1 MPYYLDK
8 EGIKGYEGKIVSE
21 IKHMPNCVHVLFCD
35 RFKSASIS
43 VFTLKQR
50 VRKGRAM
57 SEKRRII
64 FHLDMDHFFTAVEER
79 EQPEYKGKP
88 VIVGANPK
96 EGKGRGVVSTS
107 NYEARKFGIRSGMP
121 ISKAWKLCPEA
132 IYLPVN
138 YELYVK
144 VSNEIMDILR
154 KYTDKFEQ
162 WGIDEA
168 FLDVTS
174 KAKDYA
180 EAEALAQRI
189 KREIYEKEKLTC
201 SIGIGPNKLVA
212 KIASDFQKPD
222 GLTIVKQEEVE
233 KFLEPMPVRK
243 LLWVG
248 RKTEQK
254 LKAMGIK
261 TIGDLARY
269 DPTVLAENFG
279 VMGTQVYLMAH
290 GIDKSEV
297 EERSEIKSIS
307 REITF
312 EEDTSNFEF
321 ILNALD
327 RLSDEVYKDVVKQD
341 LYFKTVTIKVRYEN
355 FETHTHSKTMPLITN
370 NLRDL
375 EKTTRELMQNYL
387 RLDRKIRLVGLRVSN
402 FTSTEKQKTL
412 I

>member
-1 MPYYLDK
+1 
-8 EGIKGYEGKIVSE
+8 
-21 IKHMPNCVHVLFCD
+21 
-35 RFKSASIS
+35 
-43 VFTLKQR
+43 
-50 VRKGRAM
+50 M

-79 EQPEYKGKP
+79 EHPEYKGRP
-88 VIVGANPK
+88 VIVGADPK
-96 EGKGRGVVSTS
+96 EGKGRGVVSTC
-107 NYEARKFGIRSGMP
+107 NYEARGFGVRSGMP
-121 ISKAWKLCPEA
+121 ISKAWKLCSEA
-132 IYLPVN
+132 VYLPVN

-144 VSNEIMDILR
+144 VSKEIMKILR
-154 KYTDKFEQ
+154 KYADKFEQ

-174 KAKDYA
+174 KAKDYV
-180 EAEALAQRI
+180 EAEALARQI

-201 SIGIGPNKLVA
+201 SVGIGPNKLVA

-222 GLTIVKQEEVE
+222 GLTIVKEDETE
-233 KFLEPMPVRK
+233 KFLAPLPVRK

-248 RKTEQK
+248 WKTEQK

-269 DPTVLAENFG
+269 DPAVLTETFG
-279 VMGTQVYLMAH
+279 VMGTQIYLMAH
-290 GIDKSEV
+290 GVDKSEV
-297 EERSEIKSIS
+297 EERGEIKSIS

-312 EEDTSNFEF
+312 EEDTSDFEF

-327 RLSDEVYKDVVKQD
+327 RLSEEVCKDASKQN
-341 LYFKTVTIKVRYEN
+341 LYFKTVTVKVRYEN
-355 FETHTHSKTMPLITN
+355 YETHTHSRTLPLISN
-370 NLRDL
+370 RSQDL
-375 EKTTRELMQNYL
+375 KKTARELIQDFL

-412 I
+412 V